1 MSNETAILGY
11 GPVGRATVDLLASQG
26 RAVRIV
32 QRSRP
37 KDLASGVPFRAA
49 DVLDLDALTA
59 ALAGADQIVVALG
72 FPYSGKIWRDVWP
85 RAMRNVLAVAK
96 ASGARIVFIDNL
108 YMAGPQTAP
117 LAETMP
123 LTGFGVKPAVRSEV
137 TRLWQAADAAGEV
150 RFVALR
156 APDFYGPGVG
166 NSQLGDLAFGALAKG
181 KAALFAVSVDQPH
194 DVAYVPDFA
203 RAAVTLLGAPDDA
216 FGQAWNVPC
225 APTQTLRQIFALG
238 AAALG
243 VKPRLRVLPP
253 WSLLPM
259 SLAVPILGELREMSF
274 QWDRPYRVDFSKF
287 AKRFWADATPFEA
300 GAAATALSFR
310 AALQKAA

>member
-1 MSNETAILGY
+1 MTNETAILGY
-11 GPVGRATVDLLASQG
+11 GPVGRATADILASQG
-26 RAVRIV
+26 RAIRVV
-32 QRSRP
+32 QRGRP
-37 KDLASGVPFRAA
+37 KGLPPGVPFRAA
-49 DVLDLDALTA
+49 DVLDLDALKA
-59 ALAGADQIVVALG
+59 ALEGADQVVVALG
-72 FPYSGKIWRDVWP
+72 FPYSGKVWLDVWP
-85 RAMRNVLAVAK
+85 RAMRNVLAAAK
-96 ASGARIVFIDNL
+96 ASGARVVFIDNL

-117 LAETMP
+117 LVETMP
-123 LTGFGVKPAVRSEV
+123 LTDFGVKPAVRSAV
-137 TRLWQAADAAGEV
+137 TRLWQAASKAGEV
-150 RFVALR
+150 RVAALR

-203 RAAVTLLGAPDDA
+203 RAAVTLLDAPDDA

-225 APTQTLRQIFALG
+225 APTQNLRKVFALG

-243 VKPRLRVLPP
+243 VKPKLRVLPS

-287 AKRFWADATPFEA
+287 AKRFWSDATPFET

-310 AALQKAA
+310 DSARVAA